1 MSRSPGARMTRFAM
15 LGASVIALCGCGGSE
30 LASTAGTLAG
40 PVIVPSPTPSPT
52 PTPAPVPTPTP
63 TATPTPSPTP
73 APTPTP
79 TPTPT
84 TGPVGTSL
92 KGVLSEGD
100 SISYFWGGS
109 HTGIYA
115 AARPSLLYYGKA
127 IGGSGLN
134 DVVARFDVE
143 AILKPAVVTVMIGA
157 NDVLSVGAAGSSYAT
172 AQDYLN
178 ALFAYAAKWR
188 ATGAK
193 VIVGTILGQCQA
205 GNPNNVN
212 GRTNTN
218 RVPVNAGIRAA
229 VGTKIDAVYDFA
241 ADPVMGTDAAACDTT
256 LFVDGV
262 HPTNGVAGLDGQERL
277 APIYATA
284 VDAVLGAGAIAGN

>member
-1 MSRSPGARMTRFAM
+1 MKAIAVCKAIPIFATMGA
-15 LGASVIALCGCGGSE
+15 VILAGCGG
-30 LASTAGTLAG
+30 GGGKKG
-40 PVIVPSPTPSPT
+40 PVTGGGPIIVVPTPTPTPTPSPT
-52 PTPAPVPTPTP
+52 PTPAPSPTPTP
-63 TATPTPSPTP
+63 VPTPTPSPTS
-73 APTPTP
+73 
-79 TPTPT
+79 
-84 TGPVGTSL
+84 GPVGTTL

-100 SISYFWGGS
+100 SISYYWAGS

-115 AARPSLLYYGKA
+115 ASRPTVQFWGKA
-127 IGGSGLN
+127 VGGSVLN
-134 DVVARFDVE
+134 DVVARFDAEVD
-143 AILKPAVVTVMIGA
+143 LKPAVVTLMIGA
-157 NDVLSVGAAGSSYAT
+157 NDVLSVGAIGSPYAT

-193 VIVGTILGQCQA
+193 VIVGTILGQCQV

-229 VGTKIDAVYDFA
+229 VGTKIDGVYDFA

-262 HPTNGVAGLDGQERL
+262 HPTAGVSGVLDGQERL
-277 APIYATA
+277 APIYTA
-284 VDAVLGAGAIAGN
+284 PVDRALNAGAVAGG